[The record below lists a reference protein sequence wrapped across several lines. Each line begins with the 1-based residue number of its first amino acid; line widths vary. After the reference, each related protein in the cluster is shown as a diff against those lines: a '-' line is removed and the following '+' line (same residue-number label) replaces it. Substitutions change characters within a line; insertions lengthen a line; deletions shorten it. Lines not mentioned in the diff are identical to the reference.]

1 MTRLLL
7 IEDHPIFAEAL
18 SQALR
23 ERGNITAVKLV
34 NSAEE
39 AIALI
44 PELNVDL
51 ILVDVSLPKMSGIEF
66 VSFMHEKRPEI
77 PCLVISGHV
86 SRRYAK
92 RSVEAG
98 ARGYAVKDS
107 VNGILEGIQHILSGE
122 VYISKD
128 ITDDQL

>member
-23 ERGNITAVKLV
+23 ERGNISSVNVVNTAESAIQLV
-34 NSAEE
+34 
-39 AIALI
+39 
-44 PELNVDL
+44 PDLNVDL

-66 VSFMHEKRPEI
+66 VSFLHEKRPEI

-86 SRRYAK
+86 SRRYAR

-107 VNGILEGIQHILSGE
+107 VNGIIEGIQHILNGE
-122 VYISKD
+122 IYVSKD
-128 ITDDQL
+128 IKDD

>member
-1 MTRLLL
+1 MTSLLL

-23 ERGNITAVKLV
+23 ERGDINTVSVVDTAEKAMQLV
-34 NSAEE
+34 
-39 AIALI
+39 
-44 PELNVDL
+44 PELKVDL
-51 ILVDVSLPKMSGIEF
+51 VLVDVSLPRMSGIEF

-77 PCLVISGHV
+77 PCMVISGHV
-86 SRRYAK
+86 SKRYAR

-107 VNGILEGIQHILSGE
+107 VTGIIEGIQRILDGE
-122 VYISKD
+122 IYLSED
-128 ITDDQL
+128 ITED